1 MNHCYITKS
10 SKTLKNIAMS
20 TLEKAIQ
27 IAATA
32 HAGQTDKAGEPY
44 ILHPLRVMM
53 TVTTLEERMAAV
65 LHDVVEDTAVTLDD
79 LRAQGFSANVL
90 SAIDALTK
98 RTGETRPLA
107 AQRARANRIAR
118 KVKLGDVA
126 DNMNLGRIANPTA
139 KDFARLREYEVVRAI
154 LLADDPIKDNS

>member
-1 MNHCYITKS
+1 
-10 SKTLKNIAMS
+10 MS
-20 TLEKAIQ
+20 TLERAIQ

-53 TVTTLEERMAAV
+53 TVTTPEERMAAV
-65 LHDVVEDTAVTLDD
+65 LHDVVEDTAVTLED
-79 LRAQGFSANVL
+79 LRAHGFSAEVL

-98 RTGETRPLA
+98 RAGETRPLA

-126 DNMNLGRIANPTA
+126 DNMNLARISQPTE
-139 KDFARLREYEVVRAI
+139 KDFMRLREYEAVRAI
-154 LLADDPIKDNS
+154 LLADDPLQENP